1 MVLTEKGMK
10 LSKEQKA
17 ALASQL
23 DSPYGRVHLLCDG
36 YEIIL
41 RVERAKGLS
50 YRVVTYVNGSWKGTW
65 CSGRESY
72 PEQKFLNRK
81 ETPLTTPSKKAEA
94 EKIFGNRAVAKDPF
108 YSKKIVTYD
117 LSWPSGKVA
126 INHLCRVCESVE
138 IVTQKDG
145 AA

>member
-1 MVLTEKGMK
+1 MK
-10 LSKEQKA
+10 LTKEQKA
-17 ALASQL
+17 ALVVQL
-23 DSPYGRVHLLCDG
+23 ASPYGRVHLLCDG

-50 YRVVTYVNGSWKGTW
+50 YRVVTYVNGSWQGKW

-81 ETPLTTPSKKAEA
+81 ETPLLSRSKKAEA
-94 EKIFGNRAVAKDPF
+94 EKIFGKRAIAKDP
-108 YSKKIVTYD
+108 YLSKKIVSYD
-117 LSWPSGKVA
+117 LSWPSGKAA

-138 IVTQKDG
+138 IVLPKDG